1 MNEAER
7 HNRRATKMVQ
17 EEYANN
23 LRELFLDCFEAND
36 LKTWKKLFVAETN
49 NESRN
54 AITCHEIDWD
64 EQRHELEYWM
74 VEPYGK

>member
-1 MNEAER
+1 MRTTKEER

-23 LRELFLDCFEAND
+23 LEAND